1 MLSICIPIYNYDVRR
16 LVNALHKQA
25 KAEALTVEILLI
37 DDASEA
43 SFRELNSKLKALPDV
58 EYFELK
64 ENIGRSKI
72 RNVLHKKAKYPWLL
86 FLDCDTEVHDNN
98 YLNRYIPFL
107 KKEEQILVYGGR
119 SYHSEPADDQT
130 LLHWH
135 FGRHREEKNARIRS
149 QKPYQSF
156 MSNNF
161 LIHKS
166 VLDKVPFNE
175 ALRGYGHE
183 DTLLGYELKKQA
195 IPLIHIDNPLIHAGL
210 ETAEEF
216 LSKTDE
222 GLKNLLTINQLLH
235 NDQNFI
241 RSIRVLKCY
250 FFLKKTFLRKPFAF
264 LFKPFEKPIRKNL
277 LGRKPKLW
285 LLDFYKLGKLCR
297 IQTVNGER

>member
-1 MLSICIPIYNYDVRR
+1 MLSICIPIYNYDVRP

-37 DDASEA
+37 DDASKA
-43 SFRELNSKLKALPDV
+43 SFRELNSKLKDLPDID
-58 EYFELK
+58 YIELK

-72 RNVLHKKAKYPWLL
+72 RNVLHKWAKYPWLL
-86 FLDCDTEVHDNN
+86 FLDCDSEVRDSN

-119 SYHSEPADDQT
+119 SYHSEPPDDQA

-135 FGRHREEKNARIRS
+135 FGRHREEKSARIRS
-149 QKPYQSF
+149 KKPYQSF

-183 DTLLGYELKKQA
+183 DTLLGYELKKHA

-210 ETAEEF
+210 ENAEEF
-216 LSKTDE
+216 LSKTDQ
-222 GLKNLLTINQLLH
+222 GLKNLLAINQLL
-235 NDQNFI
+235 NEDKDFI
-241 RSIRVLKCY
+241 HSIRVLKSY
-250 FFLKKTFLRKPFAF
+250 YSLKKFFLRKPFAF
-264 LFKPFEKPIRKNL
+264 LFKPFEKPIKKNL
-277 LGRKPKLW
+277 LGRTPKLW

-297 IQTVNGER
+297 THMINY